1 MANDHYVPQFYLKS
15 FQAVTGKVWCYERV
29 MPPRLKGVKSVACTD
44 EYYSIKAKHLAG
56 DKRRIDNTIGQLESV
71 SSPIYKKL
79 LTGDRITLTQNEKR
93 ELSIFFAHLYSRT
106 PLFRETMKNL
116 HLAAHK
122 MMAKISAQNKE
133 GFKWN
138 MEQAGVE
145 STPEELE
152 ELRQSILD
160 IDNRFNLEFTEES
173 DDFFLKTEL
182 EVVMEIVPFFY
193 GKHWHIIKSST
204 SRVFATSDHPVVL
217 LPPSEGYSPYWGL
230 GLVNAIIA
238 LPLTPKRCLFMSD
251 KPGKADVIEV
261 SRESVNTVNQFIF
274 RHAHKQVFANM
285 FSQEFQTA
293 FDKTTPG
300 ANTKVAVS

>member
-1 MANDHYVPQFYLKS
+1 MASDHYVPKFYFQS
-15 FQAVTGKVWCYERV
+15 FQAVTGKVWCYERGV
-29 MPPRLKGVKSVACTD
+29 APRLRGIKKIACED
-44 EYYSIKAKHLAG
+44 EYYSIKAKHLASE
-56 DKRRIDNTIGQLESV
+56 KRRIDGVIGQLESV
-71 SSPIYKKL
+71 SAPFYKKL
-79 LTGDRITLTQNEKR
+79 LTGDRITLTQREKG

-116 HLAAHK
+116 HLTLHK
-122 MMAKISAQNKE
+122 MMAKMSAENRE
-133 GFKWN
+133 GFRWN
-138 MEQAGVE
+138 TEQAGIE

-160 IDNRFNLEFTEES
+160 IDNHFNLEFTEES

-182 EVVMEIVPFFY
+182 GAVMEIVPFFY
-193 GKHWHIIKSST
+193 GKHWHIIESST
-204 SRVFATSDHPVVL
+204 SRVFATSDHPLVL

-251 KPGKADVIEV
+251 KPGKTDVIQV

-300 ANTKVAVS
+300 ANTKVVVS